1 MNRPSWQP
9 PFSFSHVT
17 MFQLIDGNLWIC
29 IHEEGTRDFFAFKT
43 TDNVTNRLLA
53 GDRIIELERPVD
65 SALSD
70 LVLDH
75 THMGNSLRS
84 VILT

>member
-1 MNRPSWQP
+1 MDC
-9 PFSFSHVT
+9 VYT
-17 MFQLIDGNLWIC
+17 K
-29 IHEEGTRDFFAFKT
+29 EEGTRDFFAFKT
-43 TDNVTNRLLA
+43 TDNVTKRLLA

-75 THMGNSLRS
+75 THGKL
-84 VILT
+84 LTECNFNLKHRRGCHANVQAFFI